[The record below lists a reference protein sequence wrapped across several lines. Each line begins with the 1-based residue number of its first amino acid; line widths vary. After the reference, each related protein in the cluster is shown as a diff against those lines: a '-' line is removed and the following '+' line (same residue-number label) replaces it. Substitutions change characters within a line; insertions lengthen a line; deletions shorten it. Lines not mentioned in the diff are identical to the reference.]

1 MSLAGHVAR
10 MRERGGAY
18 RILVGKLEGKRR
30 HARNRQ
36 RWEDNIKVDV
46 QER

>member
-1 MSLAGHVAR
+1 MWHVCGKGKVHTGVL
-10 MRERGGAY
+10 M
-18 RILVGKLEGKRR
+18 GKLEGKRR
-30 HARNRQ
+30 HARNRL